1 MDLLI
6 GLVIGVLLAAVF
18 IGATIFLAI
27 RKNTL
32 KNSKKEQNQGVY
44 EILNSIISLS
54 KNMNQRIICCIH
66 NNYFRSNK

>member
-54 KNMNQRIICCIH
+54 K
-66 NNYFRSNK
+66 